1 MAIHGG
7 KTPQWAAKPTTKAKP
22 TKVVRKKAKAKKPK
36 KATQRSYGKI
46 LTTSL
51 GMATAL
57 TLKWRRWSGAEKRMR
72 FLKALDM
79 NKEAAEARPALQ
91 EEKNLLPAYI
101 NKAMLAFRQMEKD
114 IKKGAYASVCLETQL
129 KVQPK
134 LGVGLRVGRSSTS
147 LLTLLQPRK
156 RKRSAVGGATSPE
169 RSPEAAA
176 VNINNEKG
184 PAKPP

>member
-22 TKVVRKKAKAKKPK
+22 TKVARKKAKAKKPK

-57 TLKWRRWSGAEKRMR
+57 TLKWRKWSGAEKRMR

-91 EEKNLLPAYI
+91 EEYDLLPAYI
-101 NKAMLAFRQMEKD
+101 DKQSDA
-114 IKKGAYASVCLETQL
+114 
-129 KVQPK
+129 
-134 LGVGLRVGRSSTS
+134 GV
-147 LLTLLQPRK
+147 
-156 RKRSAVGGATSPE
+156 
-169 RSPEAAA
+169 
-176 VNINNEKG
+176 
-184 PAKPP
+184 

>member
-1 MAIHGG
+1 MAVNGG
-7 KTPQWAAKPTTKAKP
+7 KTPHWAAKPTTKAKP
-22 TKVVRKKAKAKKPK
+22 TKVVRKKAKAKTPK

-57 TLKWRRWSGAEKRMR
+57 TLKWRKWSGAVKRMR
-72 FLKALDM
+72 FLKALDI

-91 EEKNLLPAYI
+91 EEYDLLPAYI
-101 NKAMLAFRQMEKD
+101 DKAMLAFRQIENDM
-114 IKKGAYASVCLETQL
+114 KKGAYASVCLETQL

-134 LGVGLRVGRSSTS
+134 LGVGRSSTS
-147 LLTLLQPRK
+147 LLTLLKPRK
-156 RKRSAVGGATSPE
+156 RKRAAVGGATSPE

-176 VNINNEKG
+176 VNIDNNKS